1 MPAQNNLNGQQFP
14 IEPYVWVDGEPVSR
28 EEIHQAAGFTKRD
41 PAYLLEKHKAKQ
53 AKKKK

>member
-14 IEPYVWVDGEPVSR
+14 LEPGTWVDGEPVSLS
-28 EEIHQAAGFTKRD
+28 EIHQAAGFTKRD

-53 AKKKK
+53 ERKKK

>member
-1 MPAQNNLNGQQFP
+1 MPAQNNLSGQFND
-14 IEPYVWVDGEPVSR
+14 YVWVDGEPVSR

>member
-1 MPAQNNLNGQQFP
+1 MPARNNLNGQQFL
-14 IEPYVWVDGEPVSR
+14 EPYVWVDGEPFSR

-53 AKKKK
+53 ERKRK